1 MIWPDHGIGPWGY
14 VLMSLNML
22 VFWGLIAAG
31 IVLVVRYLG
40 RSGPAAGPGS
50 AERILAERY
59 ARGEID
65 EQEYRQRLAVLR
77 GGPPA

>member
-1 MIWPDHGIGPWGY
+1 MMWLDHGIGPWGY

-22 VFWGLIAAG
+22 VFWGLIVTG
-31 IVLVVRYLG
+31 IVLLVRYLG
-40 RSGPAAGPGS
+40 RSGSAAGPGS

-65 EQEYRQRLAVLR
+65 EQEYRQRLSVLR
-77 GGPPA
+77 GGPVR